1 MNATSNPQAAAEQA
15 RKIYRAVTTKFGHL
29 FGLDT
34 SVSETVRA
42 MAEKVV
48 DQSREEDSWPPEG
61 PNLRSASRAD
71 RRAESSQ
78 RLALSVSSWP
88 VQRRA

>member
-1 MNATSNPQAAAEQA
+1 MMNATSNPQAAAEQA

-29 FGLDT
+29 LGLDT

-48 DQSREEDSWPPEG
+48 DQSRKDKMAG
-61 PNLRSASRAD
+61 I
-71 RRAESSQ
+71 
-78 RLALSVSSWP
+78 VSERDLIKEFP
-88 VQRRA
+88 RCYR